1 MERRIRPHVPAMAKT
16 TATNDQYERIPQ
28 SALLNFG

>member
-16 TATNDQYERIPQ
+16 TATNNQYERIPK
-28 SALLNFG
+28 SAPLGFG